1 MDPSISLIKLDLS
14 VSYVIPR
21 ENKWTLASI
30 DAGPLSF
37 RNRRGICVEAASARD
52 VMVKCIR
59 DRRRA
64 LEIVFPPSLKD
75 DNAKNKQLRVAVT

>member
-1 MDPSISLIKLDLS
+1 MDPSISHNKLDLR
-14 VSYVIPR
+14 VSYVIPS

-59 DRRRA
+59 DKSRA